1 MLAKKYRLPVQI
13 ALQKRYRSLKSP
25 YFLVKVLP
33 NEAGYSRFGVVVSKK
48 TAKKAVDRNRLK
60 RAVYDLAGTY
70 KDDISVGDYIISI
83 LPPVASLSKEELR
96 SEFLKLYGII
106 L

>member
-13 ALQKRYRSLKSP
+13 ALQKRYRSLKSLH
-25 YFLVKVLP
+25 FSVKVLP
-33 NEAGYSRFGVVVSKK
+33 TELGYSRFGVVVSKK

-60 RAVYDLAGTY
+60 RTIYDLAGSR

-83 LPPVASLSKEELR
+83 LPPAATLSKESLKE
-96 SEFLKLYGII
+96 EFLKL
-106 L
+106 LT

>member
-13 ALQKRYRSLKSP
+13 ALKKRYRSLKSL
-25 YFLVKVLP
+25 YFSVKVLP
-33 NEAGYSRFGVVVSKK
+33 GELEYSRFGVVISKK

-60 RAVYDLAGTY
+60 RIIYDLAGAH

-83 LPPVASLSKEELR
+83 LPPAASLSKDELKK
-96 SEFLKLYGII
+96 EFYGLI

>member
-13 ALQKRYRSLKSP
+13 ALKKRYRSLKSS
-25 YFLVKVLP
+25 YFSVKILP
-33 NEAGYSRFGVVVSKK
+33 GDLEYSRFGVVISKK

-60 RAVYDLAGTY
+60 RIVYDLVGTK

-83 LPPVASLSKEELR
+83 LPPAASLSKEALKTEL
-96 SEFLKLYGII
+96 LKL
-106 L
+106 LT